1 MLRDGACLAVIAVS
15 EVALQGTTAPLGN
28 ASIDGTA
35 VHAFASLDGGNDGE
49 ESKEVGELHFGM
61 LKMC

>member
-35 VHAFASLDGGNDGE
+35 VHAFASLDGGNDGK